1 MSGEVLVMYR
11 KYFTKLLLVNEHE
24 NHCTYRVEYVRQF
37 NTNFNGFQTLK
48 YDLQKKSWPIILRIS
63 FGELNLLA
71 LAKSQ
76 LIIKKNYF

>member
-1 MSGEVLVMYR
+1 MYR
-11 KYFTKLLLVNEHE
+11 KYFTKLLSVNEHE
-24 NHCTYRVEYVRQF
+24 NHCTYVMLKRVEYVRQF